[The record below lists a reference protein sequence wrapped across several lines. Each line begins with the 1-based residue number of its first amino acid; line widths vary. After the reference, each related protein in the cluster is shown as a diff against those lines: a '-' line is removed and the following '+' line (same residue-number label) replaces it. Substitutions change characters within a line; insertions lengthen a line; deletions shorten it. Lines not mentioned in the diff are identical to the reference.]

1 MNTENSALIGNRL
14 DIQDVSKYYGSNKAL
29 SNFSFSFSNGIYGLM
44 GANGAGKSTLFNILT
59 NLIPADQGRILWNS
73 QPIENLGKR
82 YRQILGYMPQGQS
95 FYPDLSVREFL
106 LYMASMKG
114 LKRSESRIE
123 VERLLTELE
132 LEDFAYKKMKAL
144 SGGMRQ
150 RTLLAQALLGDPKI
164 LILDEPTAGVDPQ
177 ERIRIRSYIASLSK
191 DQIVLVATHIVSDIE
206 CIASQVILMKKG
218 VIQGIGTPQELI
230 HSIQG
235 KTAEKRI
242 EPEEIE
248 AYQQQYGMGILTQKE
263 NGQYLKLIG
272 DKLPMDFS
280 ESYEGNGLEEVYLYY
295 CRE

>member
-1 MNTENSALIGNRL
+1 MDPETSVFVGNCL
-14 DIQDVSKYYGSNKAL
+14 AVQSVSKSFGSNRAL
-29 SNFSFSFSNGIYGLM
+29 NCFSYSFSNGIYGIM

-59 NLIPADQGRILWNS
+59 NLIPADQGRVLWNS
-73 QPIENLGKR
+73 QPIGQLGKK

-106 LYMASMKG
+106 MYMASLKG
-114 LKRSESRIE
+114 LKRSESRNE
-123 VERLLTELE
+123 VNRLLLDLE
-132 LEDFAYKKMKAL
+132 LDDFAYKKMKTL

-150 RTLLAQALLGDPKI
+150 RTLLAQALLGDPRI

-191 DQIVLVATHIVSDIE
+191 DRIVLLATHIVSDIE
-206 CIASQVILMKKG
+206 CIANQVILMKKG

-242 EPEEIE
+242 VPEEIE
-248 AYQQQYGMGILTQKE
+248 FYQQQYGMGILSQKE
-263 NGQYLKLIG
+263 DGQYLKLIG
-272 DKLPMDFS
+272 DELPEEFLKNND
-280 ESYEGNGLEEVYLYY
+280 GNGLEEVYLYY